1 MIRPL
6 QEGDRTA
13 AMVLLQAAAEINLYF
28 LGNLESY
35 GLEQAFCQFWGDF
48 DPRGRLRAVLNRYH
62 TGWVIYGQADADW
75 GGLAQVVDHHPAGA
89 VRLQDNPGGIPSF
102 LPYLRR
108 YRATWVRTEE
118 VMRLDAERFSPQPAP
133 EGAVVRRAGP
143 ADLEAL
149 VHFYGDAEEMSRTP
163 QAVADPLRYR
173 RIWLAEADGV
183 VLAAALTNAEARG
196 LAMVGGVY
204 TRPQAR
210 GKGLGQ
216 AVVSGLCA
224 ELLAEGLTPVLYWGN
239 PAAGAL
245 YRKLG
250 FRPIGTWRSV
260 RLAPVSEGQPRPE
273 PPDAPEGPPEPG

>member
-6 QEGDRTA
+6 REEDRTA
-13 AMVLLQAAAEINLYF
+13 AIALLQTAAELNLYF

-35 GLEQAFCQFWGDF
+35 GLVQAFCQFWGDF
-48 DPRGRLRAVLNRYH
+48 DSQGALRAVLNRYR
-62 TGWVIYGQADADW
+62 TGWVVYGQEDTDW
-75 GGLAQVVDHHPAGA
+75 EGLAQVVDRHPAGA
-89 VRLQDNPGGIPSF
+89 VRLQDNPGGIASF

-108 YRATWVRTEE
+108 YRAAWVKEEE
-118 VMRLDAERFSPQPAP
+118 VMRLERERFCPQPMP
-133 EGAVVRRAGP
+133 QGPVVRRAEP

-149 VHFYGDAEEMSRTP
+149 VRFYGNAEEMRRTP
-163 QAVADPLRYR
+163 QAVADPLVYR
-173 RIWLAEADGV
+173 RIWLAEEDGAI
-183 VLAAALTNAEARG
+183 LAAALTNAEAMG

-204 TRPQAR
+204 TLPQAR
-210 GKGLGQ
+210 GRGLGQ

-224 ELLAEGLTPVLYWGN
+224 ELLAEGWTPVLYWGN

-260 RLAPVSEGQPRPE
+260 QLTPVSPERPRPE
-273 PPDAPEGPPEPG
+273 PPAAPGEPPGPD